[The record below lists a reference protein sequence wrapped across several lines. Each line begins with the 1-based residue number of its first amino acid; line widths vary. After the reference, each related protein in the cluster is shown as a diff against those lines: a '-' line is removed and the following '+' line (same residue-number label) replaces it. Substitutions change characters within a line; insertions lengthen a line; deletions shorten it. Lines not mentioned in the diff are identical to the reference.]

1 MAKVSV
7 IIPVYNAR
15 RYIAKCIESIVNEM
29 DDIEIIAVDD
39 GSTDNSLD
47 ILYQLAQEYKG
58 KIKVYSKRNGGAGS
72 ARNLGLD
79 VSSGKYIKF
88 VDADDTLVHGALQK
102 MCDVAEDRKVQI
114 VKGDY
119 NYCIGPIKVVD
130 SNDWTKAE
138 TPKGLVDISE
148 NKDWIVR
155 EYPNLGNKL
164 FDCNLIGS
172 IRFPEGL
179 KWEDLPFVPLLMA
192 KSGIMYNMGEPV
204 YNYRIHLNTTVS
216 DFIKPIPDI
225 YDIIKVLDVLKA
237 EMEKN
242 GLTVDYAEQ
251 IESLYILH
259 TLYRV
264 ENAMT
269 WKFFS
274 NSRKKIIISSLLAI
288 LDVKYPGWENNRMV
302 ALYKEKMPGFRKHMN
317 SIPKYVD
324 PEFRG
329 ETDLELM
336 EPIIGS
342 QFMKIR

>member
-15 RYIAKCIESIVNEM
+15 RYIAKCIKSIVNEM

-58 KIKVYSKRNGGAGS
+58 KIKIYSKRNGGAGS

-138 TPKGLVDISE
+138 TPEGLVDISE

-192 KSGIMYNMGEPV
+192 KSGIMYYLKSPV
-204 YNYRIHLNTTVS
+204 YNYRIHANTTVT
-216 DFIKPIPDI
+216 DFIKSTPNV
-225 YDIIKVLDVLKA
+225 YDIVKDGGILRRR
-237 EMEKN
+237 MTRN
-242 GLTVDYAEQ
+242 GLADEYSEQ
-251 IESLYILH
+251 IESLYVLH
-259 TLYRV
+259 TLFRV
-264 ENAMT
+264 ENVMT
-269 WKFFS
+269 WKLFPMED
-274 NSRKKIIISSLLAI
+274 KKRIVSAFLAK
-288 LDVKYPGWENNRMV
+288 LDMEYPNWEDDRMV
-302 ALYKEKMPGFRKHMN
+302 ALYREKGPGFDKQM
-317 SIPKYVD
+317 KKLYKFVD
-324 PEFRG
+324 EEYRSL
-329 ETDLELM
+329 TDSAEI
-336 EPIIGS
+336 ESTIANV
-342 QFMKIR
+342 FTKKR